1 MRATTVWVL
10 TGLILLV
17 AGAAFAQ
24 VDGRIEGTVTAEDG
38 SALPG
43 ATVKATSP
51 AMIGERVTTS
61 DDQGVF
67 RFLNLP
73 PGLYEV
79 SSVLEGFGTVQSN
92 DVKVGIDQ
100 NVRLTFS
107 MKPSFSGEIQ
117 VTGEQPAVDVTS
129 ATTGVS
135 MSSEDVGKLPL
146 PRDFYSVAQITTGAA
161 RDAIGTTFYGSTGAE
176 NTYNIEGLN
185 ITGGRYGTES
195 KALNFDFIQEVEV
208 KTAGLTAEYGRLTGG
223 LINAITKSG
232 SNDFQANVFGFY
244 EDGSSNSTENEL
256 TSTAASVRTLDTNVD
271 YGFSLGGAF
280 VEDKLWYFAAY
291 TRKELSEDH
300 DITAPIAQI
309 PGQARAAARGRGV
322 RQRRQHRSLLRQAD
336 LGADDEA
343 QPVVL
348 AGR

>member
-51 AMIGERVTTS
+51 AMIGERVATS

-107 MKPSFSGEIQ
+107 MKPSFAGEIQ
-117 VTGEQPAVDVTS
+117 VTGEQPAVDVTRRPPACRCRRKTS
-129 ATTGVS
+129 ASYRCRATSTRWPRSPPAPRATPSAPRSTDRPAPRTPTT
-135 MSSEDVGKLPL
+135 
-146 PRDFYSVAQITTGAA
+146 
-161 RDAIGTTFYGSTGAE
+161 
-176 NTYNIEGLN
+176 
-185 ITGGRYGTES
+185 S
-195 KALNFDFIQEVEV
+195 KA
-208 KTAGLTAEYGRLTGG
+208 
-223 LINAITKSG
+223 
-232 SNDFQANVFGFY
+232 
-244 EDGSSNSTENEL
+244 
-256 TSTAASVRTLDTNVD
+256 
-271 YGFSLGGAF
+271 
-280 VEDKLWYFAAY
+280 
-291 TRKELSEDH
+291 
-300 DITAPIAQI
+300 
-309 PGQARAAARGRGV
+309 
-322 RQRRQHRSLLRQAD
+322 
-336 LGADDEA
+336 
-343 QPVVL
+343 
-348 AGR
+348 